1 MSRRDADGQISGHGV
16 RIVEATRH
24 EVKTMSRESRSRPD
38 PRDVP
43 NYSPTEAARFL
54 GLPTSTLR
62 SWTRGWTYRTESGE
76 ERRGEPLIEL
86 HDSAGNEL
94 SFTNLV
100 EAHVLSA
107 IRRHHGVSMPR
118 VRQALDY
125 IDRHLGT
132 RHPLAR
138 QEFQTDGVDLFVE
151 HLGQLVRA
159 SKDNQVILAD
169 LLRAHLRRIE
179 RDEKGLARRLFLFT
193 RSEGSDQPPVVVIDP
208 RISFGRPVLAGT
220 GIPTEILAGRFN
232 AGESI
237 EELAEDYGCEGSLIQ
252 EAIRIESRAA

>member
-1 MSRRDADGQISGHGV
+1 MSRA
-16 RIVEATRH
+16 A
-24 EVKTMSRESRSRPD
+24 RSWPD

-43 NYSPTEAARFL
+43 NYGPTEAARFL

-62 SWTRGWTYRTESGE
+62 SWTQGWSYRTEAGE
-76 ERRGEPLIEL
+76 RRRGEPLILLEDP
-86 HDSAGNEL
+86 DSNEL

-107 IRRHHGVSMPR
+107 IRRQHGVSMPR

-125 IDRHLGT
+125 IDRHLGIP
-132 RHPLAR
+132 HPLAR
-138 QEFQTDGVDLFVE
+138 AEFQTDGVDLFVD

-159 SKDNQVILAD
+159 SKSNQLIMAD
-169 LLRAHLRRIE
+169 LLRAHLRRID
-179 RDEKGLARRLFLFT
+179 RDEHGLARRLFLFT
-193 RSEGSDQPPVVVIDP
+193 RSEGAEQPPVVVIDP

-220 GIPTEILAGRFN
+220 GIPTEILAGRFS
-232 AGESI
+232 AGETI
-237 EELAEDYGCEGSLIQ
+237 EELAEDYGCESSLIQ